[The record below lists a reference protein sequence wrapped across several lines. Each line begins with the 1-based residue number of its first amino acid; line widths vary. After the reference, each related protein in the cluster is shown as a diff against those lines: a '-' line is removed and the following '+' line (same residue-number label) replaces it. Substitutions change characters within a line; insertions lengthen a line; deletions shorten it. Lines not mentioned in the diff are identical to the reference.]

1 MKDNSNISQELFEAI
16 ERYINGTMEASELK
30 DFNDYLKID
39 SEFKTQVE
47 DYKTI
52 FQGIEEQ
59 SLKEQLNTFHAE
71 ISKPETKNP
80 IFKKV
85 HYLFFSKIA
94 AAAAI
99 IIAMG
104 SIWFFSGSPN
114 QKIYANYFKP
124 DPGLATTMSSTDN
137 FEFYDAMVH
146 YKHKNYD
153 LSIKKWSILSQKNPS
168 NDTLNYFLGVAHMA
182 NKNMD
187 KAIPYLEKTT
197 KNTNPEFPFLK
208 DAYYYL
214 GLAYIKEGNI
224 NLAKKYLTLSDT
236 DVAKTI
242 ISKLPN

>member
-1 MKDNSNISQELFEAI
+1 
-16 ERYINGTMEASELK
+16 
-30 DFNDYLKID
+30 
-39 SEFKTQVE
+39 
-47 DYKTI
+47 
-52 FQGIEEQ
+52 
-59 SLKEQLNTFHAE
+59 
-71 ISKPETKNP
+71 
-80 IFKKV
+80 
-85 HYLFFSKIA
+85 
-94 AAAAI
+94 
-99 IIAMG
+99 
-104 SIWFFSGSPN
+104 
-114 QKIYANYFKP
+114 
-124 DPGLATTMSSTDN
+124 
-137 FEFYDAMVH
+137 MVH

-187 KAIPYLEKTT
+187 KAIPYLEKTI